1 MLLAVASLSVAI
13 VAFIVYALE
22 RRAKEEPIIWE
33 HAAKLSLFG
42 GIVTAGVLFVS
53 NADTKV
59 VAETIAA
66 IEVPSTQDMFVGTPS
81 F

>member
-33 HAAKLSLFG
+33 HAGKLSLFG
-42 GIVTAGVLFVS
+42 GIVTAGILFVS
-53 NADTKV
+53 NADTNV
-59 VAETIAA
+59 VAETIAS
-66 IEVPSTQDMFVGTPS
+66 IEMPSTQDMFVGTPS

>member
-1 MLLAVASLSVAI
+1 MLLVVASLSVAI

-33 HAAKLSLFG
+33 HAGKLSLFG
-42 GIVTAGVLFVS
+42 GIVTAGILFVS

-59 VAETIAA
+59 VAETIAS
-66 IEVPSTQDMFVGTPS
+66 IEMPSTQDMFVGTPS

>member
-1 MLLAVASLSVAI
+1 MLLIVASLGVAI

-22 RRAKEEPIIWE
+22 RRAKDEPIVWE
-33 HAAKLSLFG
+33 HAGKLSLFG
-42 GIVTAGVLFVS
+42 GLVTAGIVFVTS
-53 NADTKV
+53 ADTKT

-66 IEVPSTQDMFVGTPS
+66 IEIPSTQDMFVGTPS